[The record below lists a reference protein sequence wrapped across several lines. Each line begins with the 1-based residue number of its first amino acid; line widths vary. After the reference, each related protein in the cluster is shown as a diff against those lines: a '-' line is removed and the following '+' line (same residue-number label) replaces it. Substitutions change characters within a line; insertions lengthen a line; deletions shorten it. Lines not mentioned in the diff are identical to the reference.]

1 MLTSSLLSIGPYVL
15 LASSLAA
22 TLAIFLTLKQEIQRL
37 KLRLDRQQLS
47 ETATARDTKVKLEE
61 ITLRLRDSE
70 ERAGVL
76 VAPEPAKSGLNL
88 TKRSQVI
95 RMSRRGERAENIA
108 ASLSLPRGEVDLLL
122 KINALV
128 LNSATETNLTTV

>member
-1 MLTSSLLSIGPYVL
+1 MLKNYLLSLGPYALV
-15 LASSLAA
+15 AA
-22 TLAIFLTLKQEIQRL
+22 GSIACLFVFLTLKQEIRSL
-37 KLRLDRQQLS
+37 KSRLDRQQAGEVAAAWNL
-47 ETATARDTKVKLEE
+47 KVRFEE

-76 VAPEPAKSGLNL
+76 VAPEPARSGLNL

-128 LNSATETNLTTV
+128 AGTSA

>member
-1 MLTSSLLSIGPYVL
+1 MLERSLLSLGPYAL
-15 LASSLAA
+15 QAAGSIA
-22 TLAIFLTLKQEIQRL
+22 TLFIFMTLKQEIRLL
-37 KLRLDRQQLS
+37 KLRLDRQQ
-47 ETATARDTKVKLEE
+47 TDQATAASDLKLKLEE

-76 VAPEPAKSGLNL
+76 VAPHPPRSGLNL

-128 LNSATETNLTTV
+128 VNSSADTTS

>member
-1 MLTSSLLSIGPYVL
+1 M
-15 LASSLAA
+15 
-22 TLAIFLTLKQEIQRL
+22 
-37 KLRLDRQQLS
+37 KLRLDRQQAD
-47 ETATARDTKVKLEE
+47 EATSARDLKLRLEAM
-61 ITLRLRDSE
+61 TLRLRDSE

-76 VAPEPAKSGLNL
+76 VAPEPPRSGLNL

-128 LNSATETNLTTV
+128 ANSAADSTV

>member
-1 MLTSSLLSIGPYVL
+1 MLERYLLSLGPYVL
-15 LASSLAA
+15 QAA
-22 TLAIFLTLKQEIQRL
+22 GSIACLFIFLTLKQEIRRL
-37 KLRLDRQQLS
+37 KSRLDRQQADQ
-47 ETATARDTKVKLEE
+47 ATSAGDLKLRFEA
-61 ITLRLRDSE
+61 IILRLRDSE

-76 VAPEPAKSGLNL
+76 VAPEAPRSGLNL

-95 RMSRRGERAENIA
+95 RMSRRGERVENIA

-128 LNSATETNLTTV
+128 VSSSADAIV

>member
-1 MLTSSLLSIGPYVL
+1 MLERHLLSLGPYALQAAGLIACL
-15 LASSLAA
+15 L
-22 TLAIFLTLKQEIQRL
+22 IFLSLKQDIQRL
-37 KLRLDRQQLS
+37 KLRLDRQQAD
-47 ETATARDTKVKLEE
+47 EATSARDLKLRLEA

-70 ERAGVL
+70 DRAGVL
-76 VAPEPAKSGLNL
+76 VAPEPPRSGLNL

-128 LNSATETNLTTV
+128 VNSATDTTV

>member
-1 MLTSSLLSIGPYVL
+1 MLTSSLLLLGPYALV
-15 LASSLAA
+15 AA
-22 TLAIFLTLKQEIQRL
+22 GSIACVGVFLTLKQETRRL
-37 KLRLDRQQLS
+37 KLRLDRQQA
-47 ETATARDTKVKLEE
+47 EIGTAAQDLKVKLEE
-61 ITLRLRDSE
+61 LTLRLRDSE

-76 VAPEPAKSGLNL
+76 VAPEPARSGLNL

-128 LNSATETNLTTV
+128 FNGASETTLTTP

>member
-1 MLTSSLLSIGPYVL
+1 MLKNYLLSLGPYALV
-15 LASSLAA
+15 AA
-22 TLAIFLTLKQEIQRL
+22 GSIACLFVFLTLKQEIRRL
-37 KLRLDRQQLS
+37 KSRLDRQQAGEVAAAWNL
-47 ETATARDTKVKLEE
+47 KVRFEE

-76 VAPEPAKSGLNL
+76 VAPEPARSGLNL

-122 KINALV
+122 KINALAA
-128 LNSATETNLTTV
+128 STST

>member
-1 MLTSSLLSIGPYVL
+1 MH
-15 LASSLAA
+15 
-22 TLAIFLTLKQEIQRL
+22 RL
-37 KLRLDRQQLS
+37 KLRLDRQQADAT
-47 ETATARDTKVKLEE
+47 TAARDAKLRLEE

-76 VAPEPAKSGLNL
+76 VAPDPPRSGLNL

-95 RMSRRGERAENIA
+95 RMSRRGERSENIA
-108 ASLSLPRGEVDLLL
+108 ASLNLPRGEVDLLL

-128 LNSATETNLTTV
+128 VNNLADTTS

>member
-1 MLTSSLLSIGPYVL
+1 MLTSSLLSLGPYIL

-22 TLAIFLTLKQEIQRL
+22 TLTIFITLKQEIQRL
-37 KLRLDRQQLS
+37 KLRLDRQQVS
-47 ETATARDTKVKLEE
+47 ETAIARDTKVKLEE

-128 LNSATETNLTTV
+128 VNSATETTVN

>member
-1 MLTSSLLSIGPYVL
+1 M
-15 LASSLAA
+15 
-22 TLAIFLTLKQEIQRL
+22 
-37 KLRLDRQQLS
+37 RLDRQQAD
-47 ETATARDTKVKLEE
+47 EATSARDLNVRLEA

-70 ERAGVL
+70 DRAGVL
-76 VAPEPAKSGLNL
+76 VAPEPPRSGLNL

-122 KINALV
+122 KINALAAG
-128 LNSATETNLTTV
+128 SSTDSTA

>member
-1 MLTSSLLSIGPYVL
+1 MMERYLLSLGPYALQAVSSI
-15 LASSLAA
+15 ASLF
-22 TLAIFLTLKQEIQRL
+22 IFLTLKQEIRRL
-37 KLRLDRQQLS
+37 KSRLDRQQADDS
-47 ETATARDTKVKLEE
+47 TSRRDLKLKLEE

-70 ERAGVL
+70 DRADVL
-76 VAPEPAKSGLNL
+76 VAPEPPRSGLNL

-122 KINALV
+122 KINALAV
-128 LNSATETNLTTV
+128 NNSAETTS

>member
-1 MLTSSLLSIGPYVL
+1 M
-15 LASSLAA
+15 
-22 TLAIFLTLKQEIQRL
+22 
-37 KLRLDRQQLS
+37 RLDRQQAD
-47 ETATARDTKVKLEE
+47 EATSARDLKLRLEA

-70 ERAGVL
+70 DRAGVL
-76 VAPEPAKSGLNL
+76 VAPEPPRSGLNL

-128 LNSATETNLTTV
+128 VNSATDTTV

>member
-1 MLTSSLLSIGPYVL
+1 MLERYLLSLGPYALQAAGSIACL
-15 LASSLAA
+15 L
-22 TLAIFLTLKQEIQRL
+22 IFLSLKQEIRRL
-37 KLRLDRQQLS
+37 KLRLDRHQAG
-47 ETATARDTKVKLEE
+47 EATAARDLKLRLEA

-70 ERAGVL
+70 DRAGVL
-76 VAPEPAKSGLNL
+76 VAPEPPRSGLNL

-128 LNSATETNLTTV
+128 VTSSTDSTV

>member
-1 MLTSSLLSIGPYVL
+1 MLERYLLSLGPYALQAAGLIPCL
-15 LASSLAA
+15 L
-22 TLAIFLTLKQEIQRL
+22 IFLSLKQEIQRL
-37 KLRLDRQQLS
+37 KLRLDRQQAD
-47 ETATARDTKVKLEE
+47 EATSARDLKLRLEAM
-61 ITLRLRDSE
+61 TLRLRDSE
-70 ERAGVL
+70 DRAGVL
-76 VAPEPAKSGLNL
+76 VAPEPPRSGLNL

-128 LNSATETNLTTV
+128 VTSSTDSTV

>member
-1 MLTSSLLSIGPYVL
+1 MLERYLLSLGPYALQAAGSIACL
-15 LASSLAA
+15 L
-22 TLAIFLTLKQEIQRL
+22 IFLSLKQEIWRL
-37 KLRLDRQQLS
+37 KLRLDRHQAD
-47 ETATARDTKVKLEE
+47 EVTAARDLKLRLEA

-76 VAPEPAKSGLNL
+76 VAPEPPRSGLNL

-128 LNSATETNLTTV
+128 VNSATDTTV

>member
-1 MLTSSLLSIGPYVL
+1 MLERQLLSLGPYAFQAAGLIAFL
-15 LASSLAA
+15 L
-22 TLAIFLTLKQEIQRL
+22 IFLSLKQEIRRL
-37 KLRLDRQQLS
+37 KLRLDRQQADNA
-47 ETATARDTKVKLEE
+47 TTARDFNVRLEA

-70 ERAGVL
+70 DRAGVL
-76 VAPEPAKSGLNL
+76 VAPEPPRSGLNL

-128 LNSATETNLTTV
+128 VGSDTTV

>member
-1 MLTSSLLSIGPYVL
+1 MLERNLLSLGPYAFQAAGLIACL
-15 LASSLAA
+15 L
-22 TLAIFLTLKQEIQRL
+22 IFLTLKQEIRRL
-37 KLRLDRQQLS
+37 KLRLDRQQADDAS
-47 ETATARDTKVKLEE
+47 SARDLKLRLEA

-70 ERAGVL
+70 DRAGVL
-76 VAPEPAKSGLNL
+76 VAPEPPRSGLNL

-108 ASLSLPRGEVDLLL
+108 ATLSLPRGEVDLLL

-128 LNSATETNLTTV
+128 VNTDTTV

>member
-1 MLTSSLLSIGPYVL
+1 MLERYLLSLGPYALQAAGLIACL
-15 LASSLAA
+15 L
-22 TLAIFLTLKQEIQRL
+22 IFLSLKQEIQRL
-37 KLRLDRQQLS
+37 KLRLDRQQAD
-47 ETATARDTKVKLEE
+47 EATSARDLKLRLEAM
-61 ITLRLRDSE
+61 TLRLRDSE
-70 ERAGVL
+70 DRAGVL
-76 VAPEPAKSGLNL
+76 VAPEPPRSGLNL

-128 LNSATETNLTTV
+128 VTSSTDSTV

>member
-1 MLTSSLLSIGPYVL
+1 MLERYLLSLGPYAL
-15 LASSLAA
+15 QAAGSIA
-22 TLAIFLTLKQEIQRL
+22 TLFIFLTLKQEIRRL
-37 KLRLDRQQLS
+37 KSRLDRQQAD
-47 ETATARDTKVKLEE
+47 EATAARDLKLRLEE
-61 ITLRLRDSE
+61 IAMRLRDSE

-76 VAPEPAKSGLNL
+76 VAPQPPRSGLNL

-95 RMSRRGERAENIA
+95 RMSRRGERSENIA

-128 LNSATETNLTTV
+128 VNSAADTTS

>member
-1 MLTSSLLSIGPYVL
+1 MLERSLLSLGPYALQGVG
-15 LASSLAA
+15 SIA
-22 TLAIFLTLKQEIQRL
+22 TLFIFLTLKQEIRRL
-37 KLRLDRQQLS
+37 KSRLDRQQAD
-47 ETATARDTKVKLEE
+47 EAAAARDLRLRLEE

-70 ERAGVL
+70 DRAGVL
-76 VAPEPAKSGLNL
+76 VAPPPPRSGLNL

-128 LNSATETNLTTV
+128 ANSSADITS

>member
-1 MLTSSLLSIGPYVL
+1 MLERYLLSLGPYALQAVG
-15 LASSLAA
+15 SIA
-22 TLAIFLTLKQEIQRL
+22 TLFIFLTLKQEIRRL
-37 KLRLDRQQLS
+37 KSRLDRQQVDQ
-47 ETATARDTKVKLEE
+47 ATAACDLKLKLEE

-76 VAPEPAKSGLNL
+76 VAPHPPRSGLNL

-128 LNSATETNLTTV
+128 VNSSADTTS

>member
-1 MLTSSLLSIGPYVL
+1 MLERYLLSLGPYALQAAGLIACL
-15 LASSLAA
+15 L
-22 TLAIFLTLKQEIQRL
+22 IFLSLKQEIQRL
-37 KLRLDRQQLS
+37 KLRLDRQQADEAAS
-47 ETATARDTKVKLEE
+47 ARDLKLRLEAM
-61 ITLRLRDSE
+61 TLRLRDSE
-70 ERAGVL
+70 DRAGVL
-76 VAPEPAKSGLNL
+76 VAPEPPRSGLNL

-128 LNSATETNLTTV
+128 VTSSTDSTV

>member
-1 MLTSSLLSIGPYVL
+1 MLERHLLSLGPYALQAAGLIACL
-15 LASSLAA
+15 LVFIS
-22 TLAIFLTLKQEIQRL
+22 LKQEIQRL
-37 KLRLDRQQLS
+37 KLRLDRQQAD
-47 ETATARDTKVKLEE
+47 EATSARDLNVRLEA

-70 ERAGVL
+70 DRAGVL
-76 VAPEPAKSGLNL
+76 VAPEPPRSGLNL

-122 KINALV
+122 KINALAAG
-128 LNSATETNLTTV
+128 SSTDSTA

>member
-1 MLTSSLLSIGPYVL
+1 M
-15 LASSLAA
+15 
-22 TLAIFLTLKQEIQRL
+22 
-37 KLRLDRQQLS
+37 RLDRQQAH
-47 ETATARDTKVKLEE
+47 EATSTKDLNVRLEA

-70 ERAGVL
+70 DRAGVL
-76 VAPEPAKSGLNL
+76 VAPEPPRSGLNL

-128 LNSATETNLTTV
+128 VGSDTTV

>member
-1 MLTSSLLSIGPYVL
+1 MLKNYLLSLGPYALV
-15 LASSLAA
+15 AA
-22 TLAIFLTLKQEIQRL
+22 GSIACLFVFLTLKQEIRSL
-37 KLRLDRQQLS
+37 KSRLDRQQAGEVAAAWNL
-47 ETATARDTKVKLEE
+47 KVRFEE

-76 VAPEPAKSGLNL
+76 VAPEPARSGLNL

-108 ASLSLPRGEVDLLL
+108 ASLSLPRWEVDLLL
-122 KINALV
+122 R
-128 LNSATETNLTTV
+128 S

>member
-1 MLTSSLLSIGPYVL
+1 MLERYLLSLGPYALQVAGSIACL
-15 LASSLAA
+15 FV
-22 TLAIFLTLKQEIQRL
+22 FLTLKQEIRRL
-37 KLRLDRQQLS
+37 KLRLDRQQA
-47 ETATARDTKVKLEE
+47 EDATAARDLRLKLEE

-70 ERAGVL
+70 DRAGVL
-76 VAPEPAKSGLNL
+76 VAPQPPRSGLNL

-128 LNSATETNLTTV
+128 VNSPADTTS

>member
-1 MLTSSLLSIGPYVL
+1 MLTSSLLSLGPYAL
-15 LASSLAA
+15 LAASLAA
-22 TLAIFLTLKQEIQRL
+22 TLAIFVTLKQEIQRL
-37 KLRLDRQQLS
+37 KLRLDRQQVS

-128 LNSATETNLTTV
+128 LNSATETTLTTV

>member
-1 MLTSSLLSIGPYVL
+1 MLEPSLLSLGPYALQAVG
-15 LASSLAA
+15 SIA
-22 TLAIFLTLKQEIQRL
+22 TLFIFLTLKQEIRRL
-37 KLRLDRQQLS
+37 KLRLDRQQTD
-47 ETATARDTKVKLEE
+47 EITAARDLKLRLEE

-70 ERAGVL
+70 DRAGVL
-76 VAPEPAKSGLNL
+76 VAPHPPPSGLNL

-128 LNSATETNLTTV
+128 VNSSADTTS

>member
-1 MLTSSLLSIGPYVL
+1 MLKNYLLSLGPYALV
-15 LASSLAA
+15 AA
-22 TLAIFLTLKQEIQRL
+22 GSIACLFVFLTLKQEIRRL
-37 KLRLDRQQLS
+37 KSRLDRQQAGEVAAAWNL
-47 ETATARDTKVKLEE
+47 KVKFEE

-76 VAPEPAKSGLNL
+76 VAPEPARSGLNL

-122 KINALV
+122 KINALTAS
-128 LNSATETNLTTV
+128 NST